1 MGIPTISY
9 NAVPNI
15 IEEFLVK
22 KQLVRRET
30 NGVKISSH
38 IKKIFESTKNL
49 NEKRAKNVV
58 RVMEDPIQ
66 KLIKII
72 NN

>member
-1 MGIPTISY
+1 M
-9 NAVPNI
+9 
-15 IEEFLVK
+15 E
-22 KQLVRRET
+22 
-30 NGVKISSH
+30 VKISSH